1 MKNYGIL
8 YDGVFGDLSLTFR
21 NGSVDIDMEESYGEY
36 LMNMIRNRLKS
47 IDGDYGVAYKYNIY
61 KNIGTKNSKDLE
73 KAIKQSVFNML
84 TFDDLVKTNTLD
96 VAAMKEGHKM
106 IIGIK
111 VSDARVSAK
120 GFLDMVITRVENGK
134 TQ

>member
-1 MKNYGIL
+1 MNNYGIL
-8 YDGVFGDLSLTFR
+8 YDGVFGDVSLTFR

-61 KNIGTKNSKDLE
+61 KSIGTKNSTDLE

-84 TFDDLVKTNTLD
+84 TFDDLIKTNTLD

-111 VSDARVSAK
+111 VSDTRVSAK
-120 GFLDMVITRVENGK
+120 GFLDMVITRIENGK

>member
-1 MKNYGIL
+1 
-8 YDGVFGDLSLTFR
+8 
-21 NGSVDIDMEESYGEY
+21 
-36 LMNMIRNRLKS
+36 
-47 IDGDYGVAYKYNIY
+47 
-61 KNIGTKNSKDLE
+61 
-73 KAIKQSVFNML
+73 ML

>member
-1 MKNYGIL
+1 
-8 YDGVFGDLSLTFR
+8 
-21 NGSVDIDMEESYGEY
+21 VDIDMEESYGEY

>member
-61 KNIGTKNSKDLE
+61 KNIGAKNSRDLE

-120 GFLDMVITRVENGK
+120 GFLDMVITRVENGR